1 MKKIVAILFAVMI
14 MMLSTMVVFAES
26 VNSPVATT
34 QPETQATTAPVVN
47 PDRGNVSPKTGEIH
61 SPVATT
67 QPETQSA
74 TTVSKPDNNNT
85 SPKTGSSDMI
95 AYTLIALSVIGCGVA
110 SVALVKTAK
119 KN

>member
-14 MMLSTMVVFAES
+14 MMLSTMVAFAES

-34 QPETQATTAPVVN
+34 QPETQATTAPVEN
-47 PDRGNVSPKTGEIH
+47 PDRGNVSPKTGEIN

-67 QPETQSA
+67 QPETQPA